1 MKPGNEPTAVPSGI
15 DYLVSLAAGD
25 AKFRERLMSDR
36 LRAAKRAG
44 VRLSE
49 SERTLLLAMPDEQL
63 ASIIDNTTPRL
74 APRRSFLHKSMLWA
88 AGLFGGVAMTT
99 TTGCPGPGPE
109 MGQRP
114 HMAPEGGAGD
124 PTPTEPPGATAP
136 DNATPRRGVP
146 PPPKGE

>member
-63 ASIIDNTTPRL
+63 ATIIDSTTPRL
-74 APRRSFLHKSMLWA
+74 APRRSFLQKTALWA
-88 AGLFGGVAMTT
+88 AGLFGGVTMTT
-99 TTGCPGPGPE
+99 MTGCPRRSASEGDRPDVPPE
-109 MGQRP
+109 RTQGVRP
-114 HMAPEGGAGD
+114 DVPDDKEGGEDDEAG
-124 PTPTEPPGATAP
+124 E
-136 DNATPRRGVP
+136 
-146 PPPKGE
+146 